1 MISVLRTALGGGNYS
16 AVGVRERTKTNNHGD
31 AELSYLQ
38 AYKDCGVGG
47 GIRATGIFVS
57 RTHSRKVA
65 TARQRQ
71 QVRTKTTALQSRG
84 AADER
89 SKTNSHDD
97 ADAYSNDYSN
107 FTNKDNVLGGGNR
120 STGFFVL
127 RMHPSDLEAGIW
139 QDQLQDFVD
148 GQLEANRGRRRGP

>member
-1 MISVLRTALGGGNYS
+1 M
-16 AVGVRERTKTNNHGD
+16 KTNNHGD

-38 AYKDCGVGG
+38 AYKDSGVGG
-47 GIRATGIFVS
+47 GIRSTGIFVL

-89 SKTNSHDD
+89 SKTNSHHD
-97 ADAYSNDYSN
+97 ADAYFNDYGYL
-107 FTNKDNVLGGGNR
+107 TVKDNVSEVGTARR
-120 STGFFVL
+120 SSSFHGL
-127 RMHPSDLEAGIW
+127 I
-139 QDQLQDFVD
+139 
-148 GQLEANRGRRRGP
+148 RRTWRWRYGKISVGTSSTSSCRKNEEDVGDIEDI

>member
-1 MISVLRTALGGGNYS
+1 M
-16 AVGVRERTKTNNHGD
+16 
-31 AELSYLQ
+31 
-38 AYKDCGVGG
+38 
-47 GIRATGIFVS
+47 
-57 RTHSRKVA
+57 A

-97 ADAYSNDYSN
+97 ADAYFNDYSN

-120 STGFFVL
+120 STGFFVPRIHSL
-127 RMHPSDLEAGIW
+127 NLEAGIR
-139 QDQLQDFVD
+139 QDQLQDSSTSSWRQTEEDD
-148 GQLEANRGRRRGP
+148 GDLEDI